1 VAVVRSRSDL
11 VVLVVLG
18 LYGLVRVVLDAP
30 AVIASPDALG
40 IVSLCTSAVLLV
52 VAIAALALELRR
64 RRRKRAAATS
74 PAAAQMARDADC
86 GR

>member
-18 LYGLVRVVLDAP
+18 LYGLVRVVLEAP
-30 AVIASPDALG
+30 AVVVSPSALG

-52 VAIAALALELRR
+52 VAIAALALELRH
-64 RRRKRAAATS
+64 RRRKRAAAVST
-74 PAAAQMARDADC
+74 AAAQM
-86 GR
+86 GREAVGG

>member
-1 VAVVRSRSDL
+1 MAVVRSRSDL

-18 LYGLVRVVLDAP
+18 LYGLVRVALDAP
-30 AVIASPDALG
+30 AVIASPSALG

-52 VAIAALALELRR
+52 VAIAALTLELRH

-74 PAAAQMARDADC
+74 PAAAQT
-86 GR
+86 GREAGGGQ